1 LRDGFAAKPE
11 PVTEIVVKRK
21 PELLARLHQTEH
33 GIAGNTTASAHGAAG
48 DLSLGHKRPQGILR
62 CVGVQRNVGVIE
74 DFQQL
79 GFPSMQPLEKLVECL
94 IAGA

>member
-1 LRDGFAAKPE
+1 M
-11 PVTEIVVKRK
+11 VT
-21 PELLARLHQTEH
+21 
-33 GIAGNTTASAHGAAG
+33 
-48 DLSLGHKRPQGILR
+48 
-62 CVGVQRNVGVIE
+62 NVRRAFSDALVCSGMSGVIE